1 VSLRLRTLQWTYGAI
16 ALGVGLPWLLTATQ
30 FDARALAL
38 VFGLAML
45 ACAAL
50 APAWKL
56 QATTHLGLSVALLP
70 SAWSQAQPSGPAVA
84 LTFGSALGI
93 ALAPWLARDVVT
105 GKPTRLDAL
114 ALTAGGTGIA
124 IGVLLAARPDLAH
137 LSNNTAW
144 LGPYL
149 PTFAVLF
156 ALGSLAL
163 LATQF
168 HPRTRTLLRVE
179 ACFAGAS
186 GWLAWSLL
194 RLVPD
199 QLWTGAL
206 SYAAIGVAVAW
217 LPWLGPMLDRAD
229 PHSLRTRLA
238 FGMALATSAP
248 LVAGLALISRAAG
261 LPWTDW
267 QLGALL
273 AWLLLVS
280 ILSWVVAGRLVRPLR
295 TLAAART
302 TTLQAITAALAPTL
316 TSHAVAAAVIEH
328 ALPAVGASAA
338 TLLLRTADGLSLER
352 LVETGYTEE
361 VSGRYQRYPMTTSV
375 PAASVVMSGKPLW
388 IESASAVAADFSYYA
403 ANPTGHAAAAILPLA
418 SDDGADGVLILAF
431 DQERSF
437 GADERTFMLAIAGQ
451 CAVALQRA
459 RLLRAEQES
468 RAEAESALRM
478 RDVFLR
484 SLAHDLKTPLASLA
498 WHTQLLRRR
507 AREGRLPAAALEDGL
522 LAIEATTSEAAA
534 AIDELHDLARLGSGD
549 TLELHLEPVDLV
561 ALVQGEVGAH
571 NATGG
576 AHARLHSQLATI
588 QVKVDAPRIR
598 RVIANLLDNA
608 SKYSPSASEVRVTVG
623 RDGTGWATLQ
633 VQDDGRGIPAADL
646 PHIFEPYRRGENA
659 GGVPGEGLGLAS
671 VQRLVE
677 LHGGEVSATS
687 VEGRGST
694 FTVRLPHSHT
704 GEDEP

>member
-1 VSLRLRTLQWTYGAI
+1 LQWTYGAI
-16 ALGVGLPWLLTATQ
+16 ALGLGLPWLLTATQ
-30 FDARALAL
+30 IDARALAL
-38 VFGLAML
+38 VSGLALL

-50 APAWKL
+50 APTWKL
-56 QATTHLGLSVALLP
+56 QCAAHLGLSVALLQAGWGESQ
-70 SAWSQAQPSGPAVA
+70 SAEPSGPAVV
-84 LTFGSALGI
+84 LSFGSALGI
-93 ALAPWLARDVVT
+93 ALAPWCARDVRI
-105 GKPTRLDAL
+105 GKPTQLDAL

-124 IGVLLAARPDLAH
+124 IGVLLATRPELAQ
-137 LSNNTAW
+137 LSNKTTW

-149 PTFAVLF
+149 PTLAVLF
-156 ALGSLAL
+156 AVGSLAL
-163 LATQF
+163 LAAQF
-168 HPRTRTLLRVE
+168 NPRTRPLLRIE
-179 ACFAGAS
+179 ACVAGAS

-199 QLWTGAL
+199 QLWIGAL
-206 SYAAIGVAVAW
+206 WYAVIGVAVAW

-238 FGMALATSAP
+238 FGMAVATSVP
-248 LVAGLALISRAAG
+248 LVLGLALFSHLANAA
-261 LPWTDW
+261 WTEW
-267 QLGALL
+267 QLGLL
-273 AWLLLVS
+273 LGWLILVS
-280 ILSWVVAGRLVRPLR
+280 ILSWVIAGRLVRPLR
-295 TLAAART
+295 TLAAGRT
-302 TTLQAITAALAPTL
+302 ATLQAITAALAPTL

-338 TLLLRTADGLSLER
+338 TLLLRTADGQSLER
-352 LVETGYTEE
+352 LVETGYSQE

-388 IESASAVAADFSYYA
+388 IESAAAAAADFPYYA
-403 ANPTGHAAAAILPLA
+403 AHPTGHAAAAILPLA
-418 SDDGADGVLILAF
+418 SDHGADGALILAF
-431 DQERSF
+431 DHERSF
-437 GADERTFMLAIAGQ
+437 GVDERTFMLAIAGQ

-468 RAEAESALRM
+468 RAEAETALRM

-498 WHTQLLRRR
+498 WHTQLMRRR
-507 AREGRLPAAALEDGL
+507 AREGRLPAPALEDGL

-549 TLELHLEPVDLV
+549 TLELHPVPVDLL
-561 ALVQGEVGAH
+561 ALVQGEVDAR
-571 NATGG
+571 NLTGRPQV
-576 AHARLHSQLATI
+576 RLDTQFATI
-588 QVKVDAPRIR
+588 QVEVDAPRIR

-608 SKYSPSASEVRVTVG
+608 TKYSSPASDVRVRVG
-623 RDGTGWATLQ
+623 RESRPDGTRWATLQ
-633 VQDDGRGIPAADL
+633 VRDHGRGIPAADL

-677 LHGGEVSATS
+677 LHGGEVTATS

-694 FTVRLPHSHT
+694 FTVRLPLSDT
-704 GEDEP
+704 